1 MLSEGILPMKMLD
14 GYPANHEMTR
24 WLNTVQ
30 PDLLLIDLADQEA
43 AIRCAAT
50 TASHSPHTAVIG
62 IGEGRSDSS
71 LILACIGYPPQPD
84 DLLRAVDHAVHR
96 MRSSVESNLLAFI
109 PAKAGSGAST
119 VTVNTAAALARL
131 KRRVLV
137 LEADLR
143 SGVMSIMLNVQP
155 SHSLQ
160 EVLRSKDEMDLFRV
174 RAAVTNALNVD
185 FLLSNRASD
194 GRLPVWEDY
203 FRLLEI
209 VKSRY
214 DDILVDL
221 PELVNPGTREIVQRC
236 KLVFNVCT
244 PELLSIKLAERRR
257 LELSNW
263 GVPDDRIGLLL
274 NRWHR
279 GEIGAKEI
287 EKQLKTPVTKVFPN
301 DYGTVRDSITAGQAV
316 PGHTS
321 LGQTFDEFASEVA
334 GIFRRE
340 MPKEPPPN
348 GLLGWLKRP
357 EFRGP
362 TPLPAPQPLPSVRLA
377 DRLKR

>member
-14 GYPANHEMTR
+14 SYPIAHELTR

-30 PDLLLIDLADQEA
+30 PDLLLIDLADQDSA
-43 AIRCAAT
+43 VRCAT
-50 TASHSPHTAVIG
+50 VTASHSPHTAVIG

-71 LILACIGYPPQPD
+71 LILASIGYPPQPE

-119 VTVNTAAALARL
+119 VALNTAASLAKL

-137 LEADLR
+137 IEADLR
-143 SGVMSIMLNVQP
+143 SGVMSIMLNVNP
-155 SHSLQ
+155 SHSVQ
-160 EVLRSKDEMDLFRV
+160 EVLRSRDEMDLFRV
-174 RAAVTNALNVD
+174 RAAVTSALSVD
-185 FLLSNRASD
+185 FLLSSRASD

-257 LELSNW
+257 QELSNW
-263 GVPDDRIGLLL
+263 GVPEDRIGLIL

-279 GEIGAKEI
+279 GEIGAKDLER
-287 EKQLKTPVTKVFPN
+287 QMKTSVTKVFPN
-301 DYGTVRDSITAGQAV
+301 DYGTVRDSISAGQAV
-316 PGHTS
+316 PGHTM
-321 LGQTFDEFASEVA
+321 LGQTFDEFAADVA

-340 MPKEPPPN
+340 QPKETPT
-348 GLLGWLKRP
+348 GLLGWLKKTDLR
-357 EFRGP
+357 
-362 TPLPAPQPLPSVRLA
+362 TPAPATPIAAVRIG